1 MLPKTSLQYI
11 LKSFQPSCGFLQKQV
26 TWFVLQI
33 KRLVST
39 WNETLGWSV
48 SSYLKLTENKS
59 RWLQHSVGQ
68 LLRKKLIKKSMV
80 EFVFG
85 HVAAYLFNENTK
97 FSQKCFLR
105 NFLKFSE
112 QLFFRTLVKNCEP
125 DPVSN
130 ILSNMWTISKYWKE
144 EDLFVIFVKNF
155 MWKKPLTPPLRL
167 GCSRCAWFVT

>member
-97 FSQKCFLR
+97 FSQKCFLSL
-105 NFLKFSE
+105 NCFSE
-112 QLFFRTLVKNCEP
+112 HLWRIVNLTLYLIFYRPCGPSQNIEKKKTCLWFLSKTSCEKNH
-125 DPVSN
+125 
-130 ILSNMWTISKYWKE
+130 
-144 EDLFVIFVKNF
+144 
-155 MWKKPLTPPLRL
+155 
-167 GCSRCAWFVT
+167 